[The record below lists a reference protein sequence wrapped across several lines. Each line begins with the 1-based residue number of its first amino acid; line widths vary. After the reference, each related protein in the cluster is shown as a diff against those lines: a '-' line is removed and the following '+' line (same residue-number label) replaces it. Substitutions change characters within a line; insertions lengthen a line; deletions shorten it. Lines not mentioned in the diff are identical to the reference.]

1 MPAKY
6 TIRDWDET
14 RAAFATSIMVNTA
27 ISSLAQ
33 NLDGPDW
40 PLKGKDE
47 TPAKYI
53 DLAYEEVIEY
63 LALKGQPPE
72 RIDQLIGILKETL
85 SFDEPFGDMVTQ
97 NEESERRDNQML
109 RNMARLEIPESFPIA
124 LSALSKETLDFCR
137 LEKLGTLGEFA
148 VFAQGMAQNV
158 IVGGDFRKLLNA
170 LSHVDEQALSEVLP
184 FRRGAK
190 GLHLVEALGLAA
202 GSAAP
207 ADGAA
212 AAIEHF
218 PAEFSALK
226 TDVATGGNLSRHL
239 MVLGNSDREARVT
252 ELLKAHLRQVASA
265 DGQRKG
271 GFFSRLFKK

>member
-1 MPAKY
+1 
-6 TIRDWDET
+6 
-14 RAAFATSIMVNTA
+14 MVNTA

-63 LALKGQPPE
+63 LALKAQPPE

-226 TDVATGGNLSRHL
+226 ADVATGGNLSRHL
-239 MVLGNSDREARVT
+239 MVLGNSAREARVT

>member
-14 RAAFATSIMVNTA
+14 RAAFASSIMVNTA

-53 DLAYEEVIEY
+53 DLPYEEVIEY

-72 RIDQLIGILKETL
+72 RIDQLIGILKDTL
-85 SFDEPFGDMVTQ
+85 SFDDPFGDMVSQT
-97 NEESERRDNQML
+97 EETEKKDNQML

-124 LSALSKETLDFCR
+124 MTALGKDTREFCK

-190 GLHLVEALGLAA
+190 GLHLIEALGLAA
-202 GSAAP
+202 AAP
-207 ADGAA
+207 LPADRVNAA
-212 AAIEHF
+212 LEHF
-218 PAEFSALK
+218 PAEFAALK
-226 TDVATGGNLSRHL
+226 ADVAAGGNLSRHL
-239 MVLGNSDREARVT
+239 MVLGNPGREARVA
-252 ELLKAHLRQVASA
+252 ELLKDRLRPDAGA
-265 DGQRKG
+265 EGARKG

>member
-63 LALKGQPPE
+63 LALKAQPPE

-212 AAIEHF
+212 AAIEYF

-252 ELLKAHLRQVASA
+252 ELLKAQLRQVASA

>member
-72 RIDQLIGILKETL
+72 RIDQLIGIFKDTL
-85 SFDEPFGDMVTQ
+85 SFDAPFGDMLTQ
-97 NEESERRDNQML
+97 TEKSGKKDNQML

-124 LSALSKETLDFCR
+124 MTALNKEALEFCR

-184 FRRGAK
+184 FRCGVK

-202 GSAAP
+202 GASAP
-207 ADGAA
+207 AERAA
-212 AAIEHF
+212 AAIEYF
-218 PAEFSALK
+218 PAEFAALK
-226 TDVATGGNLSRHL
+226 TDVAAGGNLSRHL
-239 MVLGNSDREARVT
+239 MVLANPDREARVT
-252 ELLKAHLRQVASA
+252 ELLKGHLRLVASA

>member
-53 DLAYEEVIEY
+53 DLTYEEVIEY

-72 RIDQLIGILKETL
+72 RIDQLIGIFKDTL
-85 SFDEPFGDMVTQ
+85 SFDDPFGDMVTQ
-97 NEESERRDNQML
+97 TEESEKKDNQLL
-109 RNMARLEIPESFPIA
+109 RNMARLEIPENFPITMT
-124 LSALSKETLDFCR
+124 ALSKETLEFCR

-148 VFAQGMAQNV
+148 VFSQGMAQNV

-170 LSHVDEQALSEVLP
+170 LSHIDEQALSEVLP

-190 GLHLVEALGLAA
+190 GLHLIEALGLAA

-207 ADGAA
+207 ADRAAGA
-212 AAIEHF
+212 IGQF
-218 PAEFSALK
+218 PAEFAALK

-239 MVLGNSDREARVT
+239 MVLANPDREARVA
-252 ELLKAHLRQVASA
+252 ELLKDHLRPDAGA
-265 DGQRKG
+265 EGQRKG

>member
-14 RAAFATSIMVNTA
+14 RAAFASSIMVNTA

-53 DLAYEEVIEY
+53 DLSYEEVIEY

-72 RIDQLIGILKETL
+72 RIDQLIGILKDTL
-85 SFDEPFGDMVTQ
+85 SFDDPFGDMVSQT
-97 NEESERRDNQML
+97 EETGKKDNQML
-109 RNMARLEIPESFPIA
+109 RNLARLEIPESFPIA
-124 LSALSKETLDFCR
+124 MTALSKETQEFCK

-148 VFAQGMAQNV
+148 IFAQGMAQNV

-190 GLHLVEALGLAA
+190 GLHLIEALGLAA
-202 GSAAP
+202 GAADP
-207 ADGAA
+207 AARVNAA
-212 AAIEHF
+212 LAHF
-218 PAEFSALK
+218 PAEFAALK
-226 TDVATGGNLSRHL
+226 TDVAAGGNLSRHL
-239 MVLGNSDREARVT
+239 MVLSNPGREARVA
-252 ELLKAHLRQVASA
+252 ELLKDHLRAGAGAEGS
-265 DGQRKG
+265 RKG

>member
-14 RAAFATSIMVNTA
+14 RAAFASSIMVNTA

-72 RIDQLIGILKETL
+72 RIDQLVGILKDTL
-85 SFDEPFGDMVTQ
+85 SFDDPFGDMVSQT
-97 NEESERRDNQML
+97 EETEKRDNQML

-124 LSALSKETLDFCR
+124 MTALSKETLEFCK

-148 VFAQGMAQNV
+148 IFAQGMAQNV

-184 FRRGAK
+184 FRPGAK
-190 GLHLVEALGLAA
+190 GLHLIEALGLAT
-202 GSAAP
+202 GAAVP
-207 ADGAA
+207 ADRVNAA
-212 AAIEHF
+212 LEQF
-218 PAEFSALK
+218 PAEFTALK
-226 TDVATGGNLSRHL
+226 TDVAAGGSLSRHL
-239 MVLGNSDREARVT
+239 MVLANPGREARVA
-252 ELLKAHLRQVASA
+252 ELLKEHLRPGAGA
-265 DGQRKG
+265 EGARKG